1 MNNFLKFSLLLIGM
15 LNGLKT
21 MAQPGVEWS
30 ELPVLPGGKGWA
42 GMYAGVSNNTLI
54 CMGGA
59 NFPDKFPWEGGL
71 KKWYSDIYIL
81 RDGKEWIKS
90 EQKLPVPA
98 GYGVAVSYQNKM
110 IVAGGSNA
118 DGHLSRVCGF
128 EWDGEKLLTSDYPAL
143 PVPLANMSGTLV
155 GDMFVIAGGSSA
167 PTGQPLKKCFVLDL
181 KNPATGWS
189 EVKPWPGPE
198 RIFPVC
204 TVFGGHFYMFGGETT
219 GLNSKGEKYRAILLD
234 SYRLSLHRTKNSW
247 AVAWEKLAPMPRGMS
262 AGGTVLP
269 VLRNDRFLFW
279 GGVDAVTALHKNP
292 ATHPGIIDNLL
303 YYFPKTDSWEYIGKQ
318 TNIPS
323 RVTLPVVFW
332 KERWVYV
339 SGEIKPG
346 IRTPTVVGVQ

>member
-90 EQKLPVPA
+90 EQKLAVPA

-118 DGHLSRVCGF
+118 DGHLIGVSGF

-143 PVPLANMSGTLV
+143 PVPLANMSGSLV
-155 GDMFVIAGGSSA
+155 GDVFVIAGGSSE
-167 PTGQPLKKCFVLDL
+167 PTGQPLKKCFLLDL

-189 EVKPWPGPE
+189 EVKAWPGPE

-204 TVFGGHFYMFGGETT
+204 TVFDGHFYMFGGETT

-234 SYRLSLHRTKNSW
+234 GYRLSLHRTKNSW